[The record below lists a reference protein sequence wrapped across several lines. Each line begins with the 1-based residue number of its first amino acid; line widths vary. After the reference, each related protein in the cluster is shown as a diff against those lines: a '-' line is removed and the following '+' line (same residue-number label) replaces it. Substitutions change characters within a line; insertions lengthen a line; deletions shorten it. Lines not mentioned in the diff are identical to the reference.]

1 MAALNRT
8 AQLTKLHKTLKK
20 LYQPIL
26 PNLKMS
32 LMEQLLYACCL
43 EDATAAAANKAFAT
57 LSEQYFDWNEVR
69 VSTVTELSETISM
82 LPEPVAAASRVKRV
96 LQSVFE
102 SAYSFDLESLKKQNI
117 GVAQKRL
124 AKYDGVSA
132 FGVAFATQTGL
143 GGHSVPLGHGALDIL
158 YIVGVIN
165 EKERATGEVPGMER
179 AIPKN
184 KGIEFGSLLNQL
196 GVEYARS
203 PNAPAMR
210 KLLLSIAPDA
220 KDRFPKR
227 GAKPVAVEPEPA
239 PTPPMDGKAKPDA
252 KSSATGTP
260 QGKGKAEPAPV
271 GKKGAPPAKPQI
283 AVKPQVA
290 GKPPGTAK
298 PMPAAKQPTPPAKTP
313 PAKVHPPAKAQPAP
327 ASKKPPMKPAKAP
340 PPHAKGAAGR
350 GAPRK
355 PR

>member
-1 MAALNRT
+1 MAAPNRT
-8 AQLTKLHKTLKK
+8 ALLTKLHKTLKK
-20 LYQPIL
+20 LYQPTL

-43 EDATAAAANKAFAT
+43 EDATAAAASKAFAT

-82 LPEPVAAASRVKRV
+82 LSEPVAAASRVKRV

-102 SAYSFDLESLKKQNI
+102 AAYSFDLESLKKQNI

-124 AKYDGVSA
+124 AKYDGVSP

-143 GGHSVPLGHGALDIL
+143 GGHSVPLGHGALDVL
-158 YIVGVIN
+158 YILGVIN
-165 EKERATGEVPGMER
+165 EKERAAGEVPGMER

-203 PNAPAMR
+203 PNAPAIR

-227 GAKPVAVEPEPA
+227 GVKPAVVEPTPA
-239 PTPPMDGKAKPDA
+239 PAPAVDGKAKTDA
-252 KSSATGTP
+252 KSPAPAVP
-260 QGKGKAEPAPV
+260 QGKRKGEPAPAPSPA
-271 GKKGAPPAKPQI
+271 GKKAAIPP
-283 AVKPQVA
+283 KPQVA
-290 GKPPGTAK
+290 GKPQAVVKPGK
-298 PMPAAKQPTPPAKTP
+298 PQPS
-313 PAKVHPPAKAQPAP
+313 KAQPAKPQSPVKAQPP
-327 ASKKPPMKPAKAP
+327 AGKKPPIKPAKSL
-340 PPHAKGAAGR
+340 PHRTKGAAGR
-350 GAPRK
+350 SAPRK